1 MPDRYHVARAMIAS
15 LRSPSMSVGW
25 WLLVVAI
32 TSCTNL
38 LDFFAAPK
46 AGQTIGGA
54 FAFAAL
60 IRVALVFWLSYA
72 LIRRLAGTDRPAAV
86 TPALARFV
94 GFQIGMLVLFG
105 AITGFVSRVLGVE
118 MGGALGAIMTFLIM
132 TGTYLALVRLLAWQ
146 AALAVG
152 DASLGPARAW
162 HGLADAKVPLAIGY
176 LVIAGVSAVHSALTH
191 LAIASDRSIGL
202 AGLALVDGAVSAVQL
217 VLICALSVTAWRLAT
232 DRSAALREG
241 VALA

>member
-15 LRSPSMSVGW
+15 LRSPSMSPGW
-25 WLLVVAI
+25 WLLAI
-32 TSCTNL
+32 AVTSSTNL

-46 AGQTIGGA
+46 AGQQIGGA

-60 IRVALVFWLSYA
+60 VRVALVFWLSYA
-72 LIRRLAGTDRPAAV
+72 LIRRLAGTDRPTAI

-94 GFQIGMLVLFG
+94 AFQIGMLVLFG

-118 MGGALGAIMTFLIM
+118 MGGALGGIVTFLIM

-152 DASLGPARAW
+152 DRDLGPARAW
-162 HGLADAKVPLAIGY
+162 HGLADAKVPLVIGY
-176 LVIAGVSAVHSALTH
+176 LIIAGFSAVHSALTH
-191 LAIASDRSIGL
+191 LAIASERSAGL
-202 AGLALVDGAVSAVQL
+202 AGLALVDGVVSAVQL

-232 DRSAALREG
+232 GRSAALREG